1 MWIAG
6 LPAAVCGW
14 KLEAEKHA
22 GDNPPAEPGA
32 GYNLAYTA
40 GRGIIQCI
48 ASDASRR
55 SIFAAA
61 VFLCFYGIGGKIGV
75 SILFK
80 SLSKGFVVADA
91 HSGPVFWGRRIGG
104 KNRLVHASG
113 GAMWASPPTEVGR
126 SSLVKRGEA
135 RRTRPTVFDRKTSVG
150 RALCGPPRNNHVLLH
165 FKASAAAAQEQRR
178 SYI

>member
-1 MWIAG
+1 MSVSAADAVPAPCAVRDKPFLSSHRGCRISVWIAG

-61 VFLCFYGIGGKIGV
+61 VFLCFYGIGGGIGV

-91 HSGPVFWGRRIGG
+91 HSGPVFFGGELEVKSAGPCLRRGTFCAHRKYPKMRKKPDGFLTSFPVG
-104 KNRLVHASG
+104 K
-113 GAMWASPPTEVGR
+113 
-126 SSLVKRGEA
+126 
-135 RRTRPTVFDRKTSVG
+135 
-150 RALCGPPRNNHVLLH
+150 
-165 FKASAAAAQEQRR
+165 
-178 SYI
+178 

>member
-61 VFLCFYGIGGKIGV
+61 VFLCFYGIGGGIGV

-91 HSGPVFWGRRIGG
+91 HSGPVFFGGDLEVKSAGPVLRRGTFCAHRKYPKMRKKPDGFLTSFPVG
-104 KNRLVHASG
+104 K
-113 GAMWASPPTEVGR
+113 
-126 SSLVKRGEA
+126 
-135 RRTRPTVFDRKTSVG
+135 
-150 RALCGPPRNNHVLLH
+150 
-165 FKASAAAAQEQRR
+165 
-178 SYI
+178 

>member
-75 SILFK
+75 SMPPAGYFLCAQKVPRRRHQTNPPTQTTPPQDKTSRGGIF
-80 SLSKGFVVADA
+80 
-91 HSGPVFWGRRIGG
+91 PVRDCCAGG
-104 KNRLVHASG
+104 SPG
-113 GAMWASPPTEVGR
+113 GAGRGRCSSCTEASPPE
-126 SSLVKRGEA
+126 
-135 RRTRPTVFDRKTSVG
+135 TRPESR
-150 RALCGPPRNNHVLLH
+150 
-165 FKASAAAAQEQRR
+165 
-178 SYI
+178 

>member
-61 VFLCFYGIGGKIGV
+61 VFLCFYGIGGGIGV

-91 HSGPVFWGRRIGG
+91 HSGPVFFGGELEVKSAGPCLRRGTSPAREKYRKARQKSADTTVYLPFRSTSGIFGRMVPKFSIVST
-104 KNRLVHASG
+104 LA
-113 GAMWASPPTEVGR
+113 PLPLT
-126 SSLVKRGEA
+126 L
-135 RRTRPTVFDRKTSVG
+135 
-150 RALCGPPRNNHVLLH
+150 
-165 FKASAAAAQEQRR
+165 
-178 SYI
+178 

>member
-1 MWIAG
+1 MWTAG

-61 VFLCFYGIGGKIGV
+61 VFLCFYGIGGGIGV

-80 SLSKGFVVADA
+80 FLSKGFVVADA
-91 HSGPVFWGRRIGG
+91 HSGPVLLGGIGG
-104 KNRLVHASG
+104 KIG
-113 GAMWASPPTEVGR
+113 
-126 SSLVKRGEA
+126 
-135 RRTRPTVFDRKTSVG
+135 
-150 RALCGPPRNNHVLLH
+150 
-165 FKASAAAAQEQRR
+165 
-178 SYI
+178 

>member
-61 VFLCFYGIGGKIGV
+61 VFLCFYGIGGGIGV

-91 HSGPVFWGRRIGG
+91 HSGPVLLGGIGG
-104 KNRLVHASG
+104 KIGVS
-113 GAMWASPPTEVGR
+113 MPPAGYFLCAQKVTKDAQETGWFLDFLPGR
-126 SSLVKRGEA
+126 QAE
-135 RRTRPTVFDRKTSVG
+135 FSVG
-150 RALCGPPRNNHVLLH
+150 RGL
-165 FKASAAAAQEQRR
+165 S
-178 SYI
+178 